1 MNQAERTEAII
12 VWVLISFFGG
22 WVLSIF
28 GIGIGPGMIA
38 TAMFFFV
45 VLKLID
51 ATAKSNSGEPPEFTN
66 QR

>member
-12 VWVLISFFGG
+12 VWVLLSFFGG

-28 GIGIGPGMIA
+28 GIGIGPGILHSDVV
-38 TAMFFFV
+38 FV
-45 VLKLID
+45 ILKLIA
-51 ATAKSNSGEPPEFTN
+51 ATAKSNSGEPPEFTD